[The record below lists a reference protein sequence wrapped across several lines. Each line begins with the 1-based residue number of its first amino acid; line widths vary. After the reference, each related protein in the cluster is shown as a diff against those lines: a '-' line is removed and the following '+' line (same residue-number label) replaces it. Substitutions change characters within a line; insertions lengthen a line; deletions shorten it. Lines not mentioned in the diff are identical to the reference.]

1 MPWTPTCNWTL
12 AAFIIGVDD
21 HLTMPMLWR
30 RDEDGVEI
38 LWFQH
43 LVVIPELCYLLGSLG
58 KNVANA
64 ADFDIVRH
72 PHFDQRPHVGIRL
85 NTASDH
91 ANSNLVVRADDLPIT
106 AGRYRGEGS
115 GPGEKRL
122 RVIFKF

>member
-1 MPWTPTCNWTL
+1 
-12 AAFIIGVDD
+12 
-21 HLTMPMLWR
+21 MLGR
-30 RDEDGVEI
+30 RDENGAEI
-38 LWFQH
+38 LRRQH
-43 LVVIPELCYLLGSLG
+43 LVVIPEDLAAGELCCLFGSIG

-64 ADFDIVRH
+64 ADFDVVGL

-91 ANSNLVVRADDLPIT
+91 PNSNLVVRSDELPIT